1 MDDLREYAER
11 VADEMERRNKS
22 GGHTFYY
29 LEREVAVEIITAAL
43 QAQRE
48 LCREKGVD
56 KVLNLVSHYWAQDK
70 DRLKREVGDAILS
83 AVPKMPAEE
92 EGQRMADEYI
102 ESEDAHVHPTQPIE
116 EPGATAAGCIPRG
129 ER

>member
-1 MDDLREYAER
+1 MNNLRECAER

-83 AVPKMPAEE
+83 AVPEGTAPQPTEE
-92 EGQRMADEYI
+92 EAE
-102 ESEDAHVHPTQPIE
+102 
-116 EPGATAAGCIPRG
+116 
-129 ER
+129 